1 MTAKTARFPGNA
13 QTSEVRACMRMCTCA
28 CTCMQPCLNPTQH
41 TDLPA
46 YEKDSKRMCACISSD
61 APHGAN
67 HCTPKAAAADKVRPA
82 WGHGR
87 SRPLSAPV
95 ARPLVCVHVHACMH
109 ACMQVKREDLSHN
122 YSLSFARLLSLTQEF
137 WANRSPRTHRGTRL
151 HLMRD
156 STHPQPP
163 TYTPPRPPPLPPQS
177 TSPRGPPLSTWRERR
192 YYGEPDSMGM
202 LPPSDGLTGAFPPL
216 SPPRPP
222 SLAYS
227 LCRACVRGRGDIMTN
242 PRSRM
247 APPDR
252 QLGRPLLRL
261 CLALARAKGAHE
273 TTACLPGAQFPLL
286 LAPRRSVDS

>member
-109 ACMQVKREDLSHN
+109 AGEEGRSLTQLLSLFRSLALSH
-122 YSLSFARLLSLTQEF
+122 SGILGQPLSAYTPRNTPPSHERQHSPSTTHVHPPSSPPPPTTIHLTARPPALNMAGTKVLRRAGFHGHVATVGRLDRRLSPPVPSTPPLSRLLSL
-137 WANRSPRTHRGTRL
+137 S
-151 HLMRD
+151 
-156 STHPQPP
+156 
-163 TYTPPRPPPLPPQS
+163 
-177 TSPRGPPLSTWRERR
+177 
-192 YYGEPDSMGM
+192 
-202 LPPSDGLTGAFPPL
+202 
-216 SPPRPP
+216 
-222 SLAYS
+222 
-227 LCRACVRGRGDIMTN
+227 
-242 PRSRM
+242 
-247 APPDR
+247 
-252 QLGRPLLRL
+252 RL
-261 CLALARAKGAHE
+261 CAWTRGHN
-273 TTACLPGAQFPLL
+273 
-286 LAPRRSVDS
+286 D